1 MAASHINQ
9 LSAALDLEAEGS
21 EFGCPLS
28 AHNNLVKAA
37 GGEEVSAIPA
47 VKPGE
52 VQMNHRWMSVCVCV
66 AWSVGGILF
75 FFNNMRVEG

>member
-52 VQMNHRWMSVCVCV
+52 V
-66 AWSVGGILF
+66 
-75 FFNNMRVEG
+75 